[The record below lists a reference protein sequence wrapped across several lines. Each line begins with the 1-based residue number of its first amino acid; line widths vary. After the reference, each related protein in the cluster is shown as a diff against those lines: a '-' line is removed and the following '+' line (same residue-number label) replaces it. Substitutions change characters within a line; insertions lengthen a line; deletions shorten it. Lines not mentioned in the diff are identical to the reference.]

1 MHEAVMVADTHTSNF
16 SGKSWETGSATGT
29 LEHQPVSSLDS
40 VTSGVPVDQ
49 REKSETGT
57 LEHEPQTEM
66 YVSTGLRTWSTDR
79 PWIFA
84 RDVQINDT
92 AYRRLDPDYY
102 AWLRSKMTMARL
114 ASNAGRISRE
124 GYEDLRQGFNAMQE
138 WAIRRYSESILLEAV
153 RNLDT
158 RTYQP
163 PVAEPDAPATP
174 TRPDTLAKAEILAK
188 VDAIRDQALSLG
200 WTLDQL
206 YATSTGSRFEPAL
219 RGGLLTCLKPGD
231 QIGEVTQQSIEI
243 ILASG
248 VRQRFYN
255 LRVDQ
260 PWIRRVR

>member
-16 SGKSWETGSATGT
+16 SGKSWETGSGTGT
-29 LEHQPVSSLDS
+29 LEHRSVSLLDS
-40 VTSGVPVDQ
+40 GTSGVPVDQ
-49 REKSETGT
+49 SENFETGT
-57 LEHEPQTEM
+57 LEHGAQTEM
-66 YVSTGLRTWSTDR
+66 YVSTGLQTWSTNR
-79 PWIFA
+79 PSIFA

-114 ASNAGRISRE
+114 ASNAGRISWE
-124 GYEDLRQGFNAMQE
+124 EYEDLRQGFNAMQE
-138 WAIRRYSESILLEAV
+138 WAIRRYGEPMLLEVV

-163 PVAEPDAPATP
+163 PVAEPDAPTTP
-174 TRPDTLAKAEILAK
+174 TRSDTAARAEILPK
-188 VDAIRDQALSLG
+188 VDVIRDQALSLG

-206 YATSTGSRFEPAL
+206 YATSTGSKFGPCI
-219 RGGLLTCLKPGD
+219 RGGLPTCLKPGD
-231 QIGEVTQQSIEI
+231 QIGAVTQQSIEI

>member
-1 MHEAVMVADTHTSNF
+1 MVADTHTSNLY
-16 SGKSWETGSATGT
+16 GKSLETGSATGT
-29 LEHQPVSSLDS
+29 LEHRLVSSLDS
-40 VTSGVPVDQ
+40 VTSGVPVD
-49 REKSETGT
+49 RSENFETGT
-57 LEHEPQTEM
+57 LEHEPHTEM
-66 YVSTGLRTWSTDR
+66 YVSTRLRTWNTDR
-79 PWIFA
+79 PSIFA

-124 GYEDLRQGFNAMQE
+124 EYEDLRQGFNAMQE
-138 WAIRRYSESILLEAV
+138 WAIRRYSESVLLDAV

-174 TRPDTLAKAEILAK
+174 TRSDTAAKAEVLAK
-188 VDAIRDQALSLG
+188 VDAIRDQALTLG

-206 YATSTGSRFEPAL
+206 YATSTGSKFGPAL

-231 QIGEVTQQSIEI
+231 EIGEVTQQSIEI

>member
-1 MHEAVMVADTHTSNF
+1 MVADTHTSNF
-16 SGKSWETGSATGT
+16 SGKSLETGSATGT
-29 LEHQPVSSLDS
+29 LEHRPVSLLDS
-40 VTSGVPVDQ
+40 GTFGVPVD
-49 REKSETGT
+49 RSENFETGT
-57 LEHEPQTEM
+57 LEHEPHTEM
-66 YVSTGLRTWSTDR
+66 YVSTGLRTWNTDR
-79 PWIFA
+79 PSIFA

-124 GYEDLRQGFNAMQE
+124 EYEDLRQGFNAMQE
-138 WAIRRYSESILLEAV
+138 WAIRRYGEPELLEAV

-163 PVAEPDAPATP
+163 PVAEPNGPAQP
-174 TRPDTLAKAEILAK
+174 TRSEPAAKDEIVAK

-206 YATSTGSRFEPAL
+206 YATGTSGKFGLSL
-219 RGGLLTCLKPGD
+219 RGGLLAGLKPGD
-231 QIGEVTQQSIEI
+231 QIGEVTQQAIEI